1 MMRKPFLLLLVVVML
16 LGASAIWSQSTKTV
30 KIGVDFFDFSNTYLS
45 YMRGG
50 MKAFESSLGPAVS
63 VEYVDAKNSQVT
75 QNDQIDTLIAK
86 GVDVL
91 AINPVDPAAAVTLI
105 EKAKARN
112 IPIVFFNR
120 CPAKEDILSY
130 DKAWYVGTTPEE
142 SGVIQAQLVMKAW
155 KDMPSLD
162 KNKDGKMHY
171 VILKGTP
178 GHPDAEARTKTVIE
192 TMKNAG
198 FATELLA
205 IQSANFNTADAK
217 NVMETWIGK
226 YGDTIDMVICNND
239 AMALGAVEALK
250 ENGYFTGKKYMGVV
264 GINAL
269 STVVPLIENN
279 IMLGSV
285 LSDPNNEGQAILT
298 IAVNLVRGIDP
309 LTGVK
314 KGKVGSFRDVRMPYY
329 EITKANVQMAEDA
342 YAKTEVK

>member
-1 MMRKPFLLLLVVVML
+1 MTKGAWVKTLAAVALFL
-16 LGASAIWSQSTKTV
+16 ACPAWAQSTKPIR
-30 KIGVDFFDFSNTYLS
+30 IGVDFFDFSNTYLS

-50 MKAFESSLGPAVS
+50 MKAFERTFGSSVS

-91 AINPVDPAAAVTLI
+91 AINPVDPKAAATMI
-105 EKAKARN
+105 EKAKSKN

-120 CPAKEDILSY
+120 APAKEDILSW
-130 DKAWYVGTTPEE
+130 DKVWYVGTTPEE
-142 SGVIQAQLVMKAW
+142 SGVIQAQLIMRAW
-155 KDMPSLD
+155 KAMPSLD
-162 KNKDGKMHY
+162 KNKDGKMQY
-171 VILKGTP
+171 VLLKGTP

-198 FATELLA
+198 FAIEQFAL
-205 IQSANFNTADAK
+205 QPANFNTGEAK

-269 STVVPLIENN
+269 STVVPLIKDN

-298 IAVNLVRGIDP
+298 IAVNLVRGTNP
-309 LTGVK
+309 LDGVK
-314 KGKVGSFRDVRMPYY
+314 KGKVGPFRDVRMPYY
-329 EITKANVQMAEDA
+329 EITKANVDLAEEA
-342 YAKTEVK
+342 YAKTQAK